1 MEVEMSPA
9 SKSAAYLGD
18 KKPQLPD
25 VESHTT
31 SSDDYVFEPNWHV
44 LAQLVDPSKQP
55 KVTLKKSRVPERKRT
70 AEEDY

>member
-1 MEVEMSPA
+1 MSPL

-18 KKPQLPD
+18 RLPQLPD
-25 VESHTT
+25 FDSHTA

-44 LAQLVDPSKQP
+44 LTMLVDPSKQP
-55 KVTLKKSRVPERKRT
+55 KVTIKKVRKLQREKT